1 MSVYTEINT
10 QEDLDLVTSIFE
22 RIGADLSMVVDRQI
36 AAENVR
42 VERANRRA
50 VGENQVHISFKL
62 AIQRGETTHQG
73 CLLVPLPD
81 AIALSAYLMMMADDV
96 VAQERERTEVD
107 RPMKEALLEVGN
119 FVAGAC
125 DAVLRKTL
133 ERCSVRPAGCQGVRA
148 DVRPA
153 LTYSEG
159 DELVVA
165 RASGRIGN
173 FEPFEMILQLP
184 ALDGSG

>member
-22 RIGADLSMVVDRQI
+22 RIGADLSMVIDRPI
-36 AAENVR
+36 VAENVR
-42 VERANRRA
+42 AERADRRA
-50 VGENQVHISFKL
+50 VGENEVHISFKL
-62 AIQRGETTHQG
+62 SIQHGETTRQG

-81 AIALSAYLMMMADDV
+81 AIALSAYLMMVPDDV
-96 VAQERERTEVD
+96 VALERQRTELD

-133 ERCSVRPAGCQGVRA
+133 ERCSARPGGCQGVRA

-153 LTYSEG
+153 LDYEEG
-159 DELVVA
+159 EELVVG
-165 RASGRIGN
+165 RASGRIGG
-173 FEPFEMILQLP
+173 FKPFEMILQLP
-184 ALDGSG
+184 ALNG